1 VEKDKDAFPDMS
13 LAPIAAVREGVDPA
27 LQSRAPRDPD
37 RLTFFALKSVN
48 RAIYEFEMICEGDRV
63 AVAVSGGKDSCA
75 LLHLLRA
82 RQSRVAERY
91 QLVAVHV
98 QMHPAGLPDLRPV
111 LEPWFVQMGV
121 EYAFVP
127 LELQAHDT
135 LPLSCQRCA
144 WNRRKALFRHAHALG
159 CNKLALAHHADD
171 AAETA
176 LLNLLFAGRLQTLS
190 PRLDFFGQ
198 TITLIRPLI
207 YLEESRLSQL
217 ARALQL
223 PYTDSACPQADTS
236 RRAWIRR
243 WLADAGRNRR
253 QIRANLWRVARRSA
267 HRSTE

>member
-1 VEKDKDAFPDMS
+1 MEKSACDFPTGNVVS
-13 LAPIAAVREGVDPA
+13 PTEVREEINPHSQPRA
-27 LQSRAPRDPD
+27 LQNLD
-37 RLTFFALKSVN
+37 RHTFFALKSVN
-48 RAIYEFEMICEGDRV
+48 RAIYEFGMIRDGDRV
-63 AVAVSGGKDSCA
+63 AVAVSGGKDSCV
-75 LLHLLRA
+75 LLHLLLA
-82 RQSRVAERY
+82 RQALVAERY
-91 QLVAVHV
+91 QLVALHV

-111 LEPWFVQMGV
+111 LEPWFVRLGV

-127 LELQAHDT
+127 LELGVHDK

-144 WNRRKALFRHAHALG
+144 WNRRKALFLQAHALR

-176 LLNLLFAGRLQTLS
+176 LLNLLFAGRLQTLA

-207 YLEESRLSQL
+207 YLEESRLIQL

-223 PYTDSACPQADTS
+223 PYCDSACPQAETS

-253 QIRANLWRVARRSA
+253 QIRANLWRAARHSDHRSA
-267 HRSTE
+267 E

>member
-1 VEKDKDAFPDMS
+1 VEQDESALPDMNP
-13 LAPIAAVREGVDPA
+13 APLTTVRDGVDPIS
-27 LQSRAPRDPD
+27 QPCAPRELD

-48 RAIYEFEMICEGDRV
+48 RAIYEFEMIRDGDRV

-75 LLHLLRA
+75 LLYLLRA

-91 QLVAVHV
+91 QLVALHV

-111 LEPWFVQMGV
+111 LEPWFVRLDV

-127 LELQAHDT
+127 LELNARDR

-144 WNRRKALFRHAHALG
+144 WNRRKALFLQAHALG

-190 PRLDFFGQ
+190 PRLDFFAG

-207 YLEESRLSQL
+207 YLEESRLSRL
-217 ARALQL
+217 ARALRF
-223 PYTDSACPQADTS
+223 PYSDFTCPNADTS

-243 WLADAGRNRR
+243 WLADAGCNRR
-253 QIRANLWRVARRSA
+253 QIRANLWRAAMRSA
-267 HRSTE
+267 HRSVE